1 MSTPKIKVTLK
12 RSIHGQ
18 LANIRQ
24 SVHGLGLRRIG
35 HSRVV
40 IDTPANRAAMPAAD
54 HAAWPRP
61 EQLAETIAFL
71 ASPANT
77 LTSGALVPVYG
88 RA

>member
-12 RSIHGQ
+12 RSVHGQ

-40 IDTPANRAAMPAAD
+40 IDTPENRGLVKTAEHLLAD
-54 HAAWPRP
+54 ESA
-61 EQLAETIAFL
+61 
-71 ASPANT
+71 
-77 LTSGALVPVYG
+77 
-88 RA
+88 

>member
-40 IDTPANRAAMPAAD
+40 IDTPANRAAVKTAEHLLAVEPA
-54 HAAWPRP
+54 
-61 EQLAETIAFL
+61 
-71 ASPANT
+71 
-77 LTSGALVPVYG
+77 
-88 RA
+88 

>member
-12 RSIHGQ
+12 RSVHGQ

-40 IDTPANRAAMPAAD
+40 IDTPENRGLVKTAE
-54 HAAWPRP
+54 HL
-61 EQLAETIAFL
+61 LAVESA
-71 ASPANT
+71 
-77 LTSGALVPVYG
+77 
-88 RA
+88 